1 MTPLLCR
8 VGETLVSLLS
18 ALECG
23 SFVVIDDYAVQKW
36 QHPTERARK
45 RGVVLQ
51 VAVGKGLVNEV
62 SAGPLAPPPRRPP
75 VIYIHRR
82 YRHVDGPPSLVTR
95 KRNVQQP
102 GDLPSTLPPGEG
114 YCISLPCSSPAP
126 VS

>member
-1 MTPLLCR
+1 MGTGGKSRLMTPLLCR

-62 SAGPLAPPPRRPP
+62 SAGPLAPPAP
-75 VIYIHRR
+75 
-82 YRHVDGPPSLVTR
+82 PPSGDIHTQAIQTR
-95 KRNVQQP
+95 RR
-102 GDLPSTLPPGEG
+102 
-114 YCISLPCSSPAP
+114 AP
-126 VS
+126 LSCHAQTECAATR